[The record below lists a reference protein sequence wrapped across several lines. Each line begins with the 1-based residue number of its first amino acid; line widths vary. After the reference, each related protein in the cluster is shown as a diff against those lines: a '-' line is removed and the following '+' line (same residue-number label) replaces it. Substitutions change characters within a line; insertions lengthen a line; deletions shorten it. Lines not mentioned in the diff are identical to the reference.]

1 MDIEFG
7 EAVLL
12 LDGRVDV
19 IAEEEEEEE
28 EEEEALVL
36 LLLLLLLLIAC
47 TWDLAGCGIC
57 CAASIKIVIINAK
70 DKILR
75 ILGTFNRL
83 FILQVT
89 YQMIIIKELL
99 F

>member
-19 IAEEEEEEE
+19 I

-36 LLLLLLLLIAC
+36 LLLLLLLPIAC

-57 CAASIKIVIINAK
+57 CAASIEIVIINAK

>member
-19 IAEEEEEEE
+19 MAEEEE

-57 CAASIKIVIINAK
+57 CAASIEIVIINAK